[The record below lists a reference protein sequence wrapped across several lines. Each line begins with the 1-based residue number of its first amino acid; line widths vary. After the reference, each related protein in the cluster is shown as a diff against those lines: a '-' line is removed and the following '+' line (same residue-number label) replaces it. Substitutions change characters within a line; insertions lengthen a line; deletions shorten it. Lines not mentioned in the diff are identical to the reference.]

1 MVLPENFPE
10 GIVEKQPFWD
20 IFGVE
25 VTSDTENLNAF
36 IIIII
41 NVVVVVLISKIEISL
56 LAGILEMAMI
66 TYS

>member
-1 MVLPENFPE
+1 MLPENFPE

-41 NVVVVVLISKIEISL
+41 NVVVVVLICKIEISL

>member
-1 MVLPENFPE
+1 MLPENFPE

-36 IIIII
+36 INIII